1 MRSNLVTAAGEGWL
15 SRLQGW
21 LGQDPP
27 DNKRRRGLQ
36 PWPCFFTWA
45 QKSAPANHRMPCRTR
60 HRCAACKRPP
70 HVKTNG
76 GQENVARH
84 NPTQLGVTRSGI
96 QARANN

>member
-27 DNKRRRGLQ
+27 DKKTT
-36 PWPCFFTWA
+36 PWPLALAIIFSRGR
-45 QKSAPANHRMPCRTR
+45 KSLPPQATGCHAGHGTGARRAND
-60 HRCAACKRPP
+60 PP

-76 GQENVARH
+76 RQEYVARTTPH
-84 NPTQLGVTRSGI
+84 SSG
-96 QARANN
+96 